1 MSAALG
7 QPGVTRRSR
16 LRHDARAMVHF
27 DVLGN
32 SLSLMGTTIVTSV
45 LGFVYWWVVARS
57 FPAQSVGA
65 ASAAIA
71 ALTLLSTIGVFGFG
85 TMLIGELARFPE
97 RVRSL
102 LPTTLSLACALS
114 AALAVVFVILAR
126 WSGSGLSH
134 SFSSPV
140 TAALFVVGVAMTA
153 ALLVFDEAAIGLR
166 IAHVQLYRNAVFSA
180 AKLVLVLALGAFA
193 GLRDDVGLL
202 VTWLLG
208 LALSTVVI
216 LPVARR
222 RGIPLVGPLRRSGLS
237 GVGKLAVD
245 HNVLNLAITIPRM
258 AGPVV
263 VAATLPGAPTA
274 AFYAAWMVAG
284 FLYLVPTH
292 LSTALYAVAAGD
304 VKALRDRLRTAM
316 FVCAAVGCV
325 LVPAVVW
332 FAEPIMR
339 SFGHDYARLASGC
352 LAWLALQYGL
362 QVVKQMYAAVARVH
376 GCIRLAGR
384 VAGLACVAELAAVF
398 LGARFGS
405 LTTAAAAVG
414 VVLAVECVVMA
425 PRVVTA
431 MRSSVEGQEQQ

>member
-7 QPGVTRRSR
+7 QSGITRRSW
-16 LRHDARAMVHF
+16 LRHDVRTMVHF

-57 FPAQSVGA
+57 FPTQSVGA
-65 ASAAIA
+65 ASAALA

-85 TMLIGELARFPE
+85 TMLIGELTRCPE

-102 LPTTLSLACALS
+102 LPTTLWLACALS

-140 TAALFVVGVAMTA
+140 VAALFVVGVAMAA

-193 GLRDDVGLL
+193 VLRDDVGLL
-202 VTWLLG
+202 LTWLLG
-208 LALSTVVI
+208 LVISTVVI
-216 LPVARR
+216 LPVTRR
-222 RGIPLVGPLRRSGLS
+222 RGIPLMGPLRRSAVS

-316 FVCAAVGCV
+316 FACAAVGCV
-325 LVPAVVW
+325 LVPSVVW

-339 SFGHDYARLASGC
+339 SFGNDYARLASGC

-362 QVVKQMYAAVARVH
+362 QVVKQMYVAVTRVQ

-384 VAGLACVAELAAVF
+384 VAGLACVAELTAVF
-398 LGARFGS
+398 LGARSGS

-431 MRSSVEGQEQQ
+431 MRFSVESQEQQ